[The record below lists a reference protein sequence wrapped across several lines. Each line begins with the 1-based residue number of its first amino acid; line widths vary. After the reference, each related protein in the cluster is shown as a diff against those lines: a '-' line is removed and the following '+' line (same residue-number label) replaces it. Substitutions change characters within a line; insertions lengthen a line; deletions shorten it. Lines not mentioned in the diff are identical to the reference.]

1 MHTSDV
7 QIFASTQA
15 ALEEICQTLEA
26 QYGDR
31 VYLERGPARHGEWQA
46 QGTIRLLPNVSSIP
60 RHRQHR
66 NQRIIIS

>member
-1 MHTSDV
+1 MHNSDI
-7 QIFASTQA
+7 QIFASTQT

-31 VYLERGPARHGEWQA
+31 VHLERGPARHGEWQA
-46 QGTIRLLPNVSSIP
+46 QGTIRLLPNVSSIS